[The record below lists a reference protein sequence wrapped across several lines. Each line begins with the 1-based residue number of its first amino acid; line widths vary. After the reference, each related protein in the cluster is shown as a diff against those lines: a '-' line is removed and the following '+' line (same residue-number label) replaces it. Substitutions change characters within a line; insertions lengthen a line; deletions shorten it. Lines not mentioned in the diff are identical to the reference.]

1 MTGKTE
7 NRINFYRG
15 VESRYIDPDAVP
27 RDGADVAFYPRFING
42 IFFAKDTGMIYINGK
57 RYGTSSSFSSMNP
70 FSDTSSDILKYKVKV
85 SNGTT
90 TLAVYDSEGK
100 NIDNVKLFRIYS
112 GTPNTLKID
121 IDKNNDYRISL
132 NLKDSVLSDSSVYDN
147 RLVCTDNRFG
157 VFLGMIN
164 DVSTNT
170 IRFGSYDCSGN
181 FLEFGSIY
189 NTGFLEK
196 SDLDSIM
203 VTKNAEDA
211 SVLRFVWNDDATHKG
226 LNTVV
231 DIPLWDFYKKDI
243 EEIRKYMINGKKI
256 SENPVLEGC
265 DISVGD
271 SSVKENDVTFSSDD
285 DIATAIKKLNCRLNT
300 IENQN
305 VVPVT
310 KTETDS
316 QGLVWKDYFDNE

>member
-1 MTGKTE
+1 M
-7 NRINFYRG
+7 
-15 VESRYIDPDAVP
+15 
-27 RDGADVAFYPRFING
+27 
-42 IFFAKDTGMIYINGK
+42 
-57 RYGTSSSFSSMNP
+57 
-70 FSDTSSDILKYKVKV
+70 
-85 SNGTT
+85 
-90 TLAVYDSEGK
+90 
-100 NIDNVKLFRIYS
+100 LFRS
-112 GTPNTLKID
+112 
-121 IDKNNDYRISL
+121 
-132 NLKDSVLSDSSVYDN
+132 
-147 RLVCTDNRFG
+147 
-157 VFLGMIN
+157 
-164 DVSTNT
+164 
-170 IRFGSYDCSGN
+170 
-181 FLEFGSIY
+181 
-189 NTGFLEK
+189 
-196 SDLDSIM
+196 LDSIM

-265 DISVGD
+265 DISVGV

>member
-1 MTGKTE
+1 MTE
-7 NRINFYRG
+7 NKINFYRG
-15 VESRYIDPDAVP
+15 IESKYIDPDAVP

-57 RYGTSSSFSSMNP
+57 RYGNTSSSFSSMNP
-70 FSDTSSDILKYKVKV
+70 FSDTSSDSLKYKVKV

-90 TLAVYDSEGK
+90 ILIVYDSEGK
-100 NIDNVKLFRIYS
+100 IVDNVKLFRIYS
-112 GTPNTLKID
+112 GTPNTLKVD
-121 IDKNNDYRISL
+121 VDKNNDYRISL
-132 NLKDSVLSDSSVYDN
+132 NLKDSVLSDFSVSGN

-170 IRFGSYDCSGN
+170 IRFGSYDSSGN

-196 SDLDSIM
+196 SNLDSIM

-211 SVLRFVWNDDATHKG
+211 SVLRFVWNDDITHKG

-256 SENPVLEGC
+256 SDNPVLEGR

-271 SSVKENDVTFSSDD
+271 SSVEENDVSFSSDD
-285 DIATAIKKLNCRLNT
+285 DIATAFKKLNCRLNT

-305 VVPVT
+305 VVPET

>member
-1 MTGKTE
+1 MTE
-7 NRINFYRG
+7 NKINFYRG
-15 VESRYIDPDAVP
+15 IESKYIDPDAVP

-57 RYGTSSSFSSMNP
+57 RYGNTSSSFSSMNP
-70 FSDTSSDILKYKVKV
+70 FSDTSSNSLKYKIKV

-90 TLAVYDSEGK
+90 ILTVYDSEEK
-100 NIDNVKLFRIYS
+100 IVDNVKLFRIYS
-112 GTPNTLKID
+112 GTPNTLKVD
-121 IDKNNDYRISL
+121 VDKNNDYRISL
-132 NLKDSVLSDSSVYDN
+132 NLKDSVLSDSSVSDN

-164 DVSTNT
+164 DTSTNT
-170 IRFGSYDCSGN
+170 IRFGSYDSSGN

-189 NTGFLEK
+189 NTGFLKK
-196 SDLDSIM
+196 SDLDSIR
-203 VTKNAEDA
+203 VTKNTEDA
-211 SVLRFVWNDDATHKG
+211 SVLRFVWNDDKTHKG

-256 SENPVLEGC
+256 SDNPVLEGR

-271 SSVKENDVTFSSDD
+271 SSIEGNDVSFSSDD

-300 IENQN
+300 IEIQN
-305 VVPVT
+305 AVPET
-310 KTETDS
+310 KTETENS

>member
-1 MTGKTE
+1 MAE

-15 VESRYIDPDAVP
+15 LESQYIDTDAVP
-27 RDGADVAFYPRFING
+27 RDGADVAFYPQFING

-57 RYGTSSSFSSMNP
+57 RYGTSSTYFLSNP
-70 FSDTSSDILKYKVKV
+70 FSDSSSNSLKYDAKV
-85 SNGTT
+85 SDGTAILT
-90 TLAVYDSEGK
+90 VHDSEGK
-100 NIDNVKLFRIYS
+100 IVDNVKLFRIYY
-112 GTPNTLKID
+112 GTPNTLKVD
-121 IDKNNDYRISL
+121 VDKNNDYRISL
-132 NLKDSVLSDSSVYDN
+132 NLKDSILLDSSIYDN
-147 RLVCTDNRFG
+147 RLACADNRFG

-170 IRFGSYDCSGN
+170 IRFGSYDSSGN
-181 FLEFGSIY
+181 FSEFGSIY

-203 VTKNAEDA
+203 VTKNTEDS
-211 SVLRFVWNDDATHKG
+211 SVLRFVWNDDKTHKG

-243 EEIRKYMINGKKI
+243 EEIKKYTINGKKI
-256 SENPVLEGC
+256 SDNPVLEGR
-265 DISVGD
+265 DISIGD
-271 SSVKENDVTFSSDD
+271 SSVEENDVSFRPDD

-300 IENQN
+300 IEIQN
-305 VVPVT
+305 AVPET

-316 QGLVWKDYFDNE
+316 QGLVWKNYFDNE